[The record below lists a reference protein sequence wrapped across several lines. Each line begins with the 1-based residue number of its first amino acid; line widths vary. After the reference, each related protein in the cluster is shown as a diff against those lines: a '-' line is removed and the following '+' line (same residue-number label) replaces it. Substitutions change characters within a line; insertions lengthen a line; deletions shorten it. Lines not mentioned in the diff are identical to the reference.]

1 MKVNEIFGHLFE
13 EAVGKKPTYKNL
25 STEEAIKFL
34 NTHCKN
40 ALWMLEKD
48 KPFYRGI
55 SEYKDLDI
63 VKIKGFS
70 LVNTELT
77 TRRSQN
83 TTNYYTVILDNNP
96 LNKDFPKRSKSFVG
110 TTSFDYALGYSS
122 SGHHGV
128 FVMVPTDSAKIGVVN
143 RSDMWNTKIKLF
155 GLDEN
160 IEEFNNYFVEL
171 FGYPLSETITI
182 DMFKDFDNKLKNGDE
197 NSISK
202 FYQVFGE
209 HFKKED
215 YHLRFLEEIFDAYSS
230 KKTGHEWYYT
240 SNFPTNILRRN
251 AEVWI
256 SGKIVLIS
264 FEMWN
269 SLVKA
274 YKQQK

>member
-13 EAVGKKPTYKNL
+13 EAVDKKPTYKNL

-40 ALWMLEKD
+40 ALWMLEKN

-55 SEYKDLDI
+55 TEYKDVDI
-63 VKIKGFS
+63 TKIKGFS

-83 TTNYYTVILDNNP
+83 TSNYYTVILDNNP

-143 RSDMWNTKIKLF
+143 HSDMWHTKIKLF
-155 GLDEN
+155 GLNKN
-160 IEEFNNYFVEL
+160 IEEFNNYFAEL
-171 FGYPLSETITI
+171 FNYPLSETITI
-182 DMFKDFDNKLKNGDE
+182 DMFKDFDSRLKSGDVTA
-197 NSISK
+197 ISN
-202 FYQVFGE
+202 FHSAFG
-209 HFKKED
+209 FRKD
-215 YHLRFLEEIFDAYSS
+215 VYHTKFLEEIFDAYSS
-230 KKTGHEWYYT
+230 KKTGHEWYYS
-240 SNFPTNILRRN
+240 SNFPTNILQTN
-251 AEVWI
+251 TEVWI

-264 FEMWN
+264 FKMWN